1 MSRKSK
7 PLTDIQLDLLEQL
20 EEFMAE
26 KSAIK
31 NEYEQIRL
39 KNIATKNEFNPIF
52 RTGIR
57 ENIDGIG
64 EYLQVSNDVLF
75 EKSMKVRID
84 SLKVKESDLLY
95 NIYVQKIPRKY
106 VTSILGIKITL
117 YNYYLLTHTSWYKI
131 LKEYRKNVKFKEKNC

>member
-1 MSRKSK
+1 MNR
-7 PLTDIQLDLLEQL
+7 PLSETQTALLEEL
-20 EEFMAE
+20 IEFIEE

-57 ENIDGIG
+57 ENMEGIG
-64 EYLQVSNDVLF
+64 EYLDIADDVLF
-75 EKSMKVRID
+75 EQSMKTRLD
-84 SLKVKESDLLY
+84 NLKDKESDLLY

-106 VTSILGIKITL
+106 VAPILGVKITL
-117 YNYYLLTHTSWYKI
+117 YDYYLSTHTNWYRL
-131 LKEYRKNVKFKEKNC
+131 LKEHRKNVKRKEKNC